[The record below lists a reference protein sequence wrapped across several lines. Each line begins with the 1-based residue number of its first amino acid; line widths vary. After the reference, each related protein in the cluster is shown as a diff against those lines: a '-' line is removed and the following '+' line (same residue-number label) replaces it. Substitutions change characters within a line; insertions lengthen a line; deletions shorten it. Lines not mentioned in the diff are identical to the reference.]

1 MRMPNIRWLLALIT
15 RIHRFV
21 YLKTGG
27 RLGGKLLW
35 MRMLLLV
42 NIGRKS
48 GREYQTPLLH
58 IEDAGRWLVVA
69 SNGGDPRDPA
79 WWLNLQAR
87 PEAAIQL
94 GRERIA
100 VQWRKATDAEDAD
113 LWSKL
118 TKSYAFFPQYRENA
132 SREIPIVIL
141 ERVES

>member
-1 MRMPNIRWLLALIT
+1 MPNVRWLLALIT

-27 RLGGKLLW
+27 RLGAKLLW

-42 NIGRKS
+42 HVGRKS
-48 GREYQTPLLH
+48 GREFQTPLLH
-58 IEDAGRWLVVA
+58 IEDAGRWIVVP

-79 WWLNLQAR
+79 WWMNLQAR

-100 VQWRKATDAEDAD
+100 VRWRKAAEAEDAE

-118 TKSYAFFPQYRENA
+118 TQVYAFFPQYREKA
-132 SREIPIVIL
+132 GREIPIVIL
-141 ERVES
+141 ERATN